1 MSEAVNAPGPPDGY
15 GYCLGGRVLLAC
27 EKCGALVCD
36 TTLHTTF
43 HDELS
48 DEVGRAMAVRRQRK
62 EMYAEALLREAERNS
77 M

>member
-15 GYCLGGRVLLAC
+15 GYCMGGRVLIAC

-36 TTLHTTF
+36 TTLHTRF

-48 DEVGRAMAVRRQRK
+48 GELVRRQ
-62 EMYAEALLREAERNS
+62 AILDQLDRES